1 MAVNVAQKVA
11 TVPFLYDRWLIDEN
25 GKSFRFKIP
34 LPSSASIVYD
44 DIVDRSSFRPDSEQV
59 RQFHLSGSGSVGQP
73 VYDDSDNLPTDLEVA
88 IRSGKLDKAEISQL
102 QQIKADEIDK
112 SVTKAK
118 KIKAIKE
125 AEDVS
130 KARQDYLDKATG
142 FTGVP
147 QSDT

>member
-1 MAVNVAQKVA
+1 MVASAVQSISI
-11 TVPFLYDRWLIDEN
+11 VPFFERWFFDDEI
-25 GKSFRFKIP
+25 GKSFRFKTP
-34 LPSSASIVYD
+34 LPSTASIIYD

>member
-1 MAVNVAQKVA
+1 MVASAVQSISI
-11 TVPFLYDRWLIDEN
+11 VPFFERWFFDDET
-25 GKSFRFKIP
+25 GKSFRFKTP
-34 LPSSASIVYD
+34 LPSTASIIYD

-73 VYDDSDNLPTDLEVA
+73 VYDDFDNLPTDLEVA

-125 AEDVS
+125 AEDIS

>member
-1 MAVNVAQKVA
+1 MSVNVAQKVSI
-11 TVPFLYDRWLIDEN
+11 VPFLYNRWLIDEN

-34 LPSSASIVYD
+34 LPSPASIVYD

-59 RQFHLSGSGSVGQP
+59 RQFHLSGSGSINQP
-73 VYDDSDNLPTDLEVA
+73 VYDKPDSLPTDLEIA

-102 QQIKADEIDK
+102 EQAKAAEVEQSI
-112 SVTKAK
+112 TKAK
-118 KIKAIKE
+118 KDKAVKE
-125 AEDVS
+125 AEDIS
-130 KARQDYLDKATG
+130 KARQEYLDKATG

>member
-1 MAVNVAQKVA
+1 MSVNVAQKVA
-11 TVPFLYDRWLIDEN
+11 TVPFLYNRWLIDEN

-34 LPSSASIVYD
+34 LPSPDFIVYD

-59 RQFHLSGSGSVGQP
+59 RQFHLSGSGSISQP
-73 VYDDSDNLPTDLEVA
+73 VYDNPDKLPTDLEIA

-102 QQIKADEIDK
+102 EQVKAAEVEQSI
-112 SVTKAK
+112 TKAK
-118 KIKAIKE
+118 KDKAVKE
-125 AEDVS
+125 AEDIS
-130 KARQDYLDKATG
+130 KARQEYLDKATG

>member
-1 MAVNVAQKVA
+1 MVASAVQSISI
-11 TVPFLYDRWLIDEN
+11 VPFFERWFFDDET
-25 GKSFRFKIP
+25 GKSFRFKTP
-34 LPSSASIVYD
+34 LPSTASIIYD